1 MAKGRLVVVRLAS
14 WAGFRVITAGFV
26 CCCSAPVG

>member
-1 MAKGRLVVVRLAS
+1 MAKGRLVVVRLES

-26 CCCSAPVG
+26 CCSAPVG